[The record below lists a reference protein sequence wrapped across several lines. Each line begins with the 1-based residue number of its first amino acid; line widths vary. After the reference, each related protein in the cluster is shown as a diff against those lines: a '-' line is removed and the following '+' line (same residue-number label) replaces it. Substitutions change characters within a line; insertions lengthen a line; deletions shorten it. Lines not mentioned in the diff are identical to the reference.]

1 MKPGAPLLQSGRLLD
16 QVCER
21 IWNRHY
27 SLMTEKAYLQQM
39 RFFIP
44 WSAVQRGAMRHPR
57 DKVPQKHFKNPS
69 TTEFIAAHAYIHWPG
84 DVFDW

>member
-44 WSAVQRGAMRHPR
+44 WSAVQRGAMPNQREMG
-57 DKVPQKHFKNPS
+57 
-69 TTEFIAAHAYIHWPG
+69 TTKAFQESPILLNL
-84 DVFDW
+84 